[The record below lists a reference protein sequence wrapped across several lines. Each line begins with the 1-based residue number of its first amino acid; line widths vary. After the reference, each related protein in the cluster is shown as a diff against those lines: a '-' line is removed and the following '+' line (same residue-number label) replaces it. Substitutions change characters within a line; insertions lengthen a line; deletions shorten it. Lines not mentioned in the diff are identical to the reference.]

1 MTKQTE
7 KKDNKKQ
14 RKSAR
19 KERKR
24 FNRRSMRRRIKKM
37 MALNSIVSIIIMS
50 VLILVV
56 VFGALDSI
64 GMIFSDIVA
73 GDIVQELENPRNKL
87 STSDMEMKEMDAEAM
102 EKWYHSI
109 GNKFYFNLSDG
120 FTERTEEDF
129 NAMVGIDPDV
139 DEIITNK
146 GEKFLHF
153 SLVFVE
159 ITRGDEVV
167 FSTMP
172 DPESIDMDFMKTMKH
187 YSNESVQSYFST
199 DGNELGTVTVH
210 FNPMILVGVT
220 TALIGLFIFAALI
233 STVVSIFMS
242 VIASGTITKSLADL
256 QRKMKNLSE
265 GELEMALHSELEIKR
280 PFSEIQDLANSTNS
294 IIEQMREYSESLEN
308 HKAELEAQNVEL
320 VIQGTELT
328 NINNKLEDTNL
339 QMKDILDNVGQGF
352 IRFEEDLMI
361 HSEYSQ
367 ECTDMFHYCVANRK
381 FSDLIYPNDP
391 QQGEFI
397 DDLIKKILQP
407 ESVNLDLYLPLLPEE
422 VEIHNRTIEIDYKI
436 SESIKNRKSM
446 IVILTDITEK
456 RELEE
461 KMDEERQILK
471 MVVKAMVNRSLFMEV
486 TEGFEQFMFE
496 GQESGWMFNPNVDEN
511 IKYIMRQLHTF
522 KGNFSQFDVIRLTQ
536 VLHQTESRLLSVLDG
551 ESDSADSMIDYVDP
565 ASLQKAYDDDMTLIK
580 EYVGSDF
587 LMEDDM
593 FIIEKNRIVEIEKKM
608 QTILSEQE
616 CKILLP
622 EIRSLRYRPIKDLLK
637 MYPEYTLK
645 LAERLNKAVSSF
657 DIQADEVLVDE
668 AKYQELTKAMV
679 HLFRNAVDH
688 GIEMPDDRVEAGKEL
703 MGRVSCI
710 ISDLGE
716 AFEIV
721 ISDDG
726 SGLDVEKIKG
736 KLIEMGIPEESVA
749 EMTDEDIMH
758 QIFEDSLSTQD
769 EATMLSG
776 RGVGLSAVKREV
788 EELGGH
794 ISVTSNLGGGT
805 TFTIRIPQNQEAEVG
820 AIVPTNFMK
829 ELAYTSIDYIN
840 NHVEKQSVPLTEN
853 VTKTDRI
860 DLEELTALV
869 SLKGVINALV
879 MISVNRPFGEK
890 LVNSFMYEPVSSD
903 EIDKYIEDVLAEIA
917 NTLLGNTLGQF
928 EDAQEF
934 LHMGIPAI
942 ISNKG
947 AYVKYTDAE
956 ILTFDMEFGD
966 YYWSIHMIQ
975 LEGNQIEEATLW
987 QEY

>member
-1 MTKQTE
+1 MTME
-7 KKDNKKQ
+7 KTTKKTT
-14 RKSAR
+14 RETAK

-24 FNRRSMRRRIKKM
+24 FVRRSMRRRIKKM
-37 MALNSIVSIIIMS
+37 MVLNSLVSIIIMS
-50 VLILVV
+50 LLILVV
-56 VFGALDSI
+56 VLGTLQSVGA
-64 GMIFSDIVA
+64 IFSDIVA
-73 GDIVQELENPRNKL
+73 GDIVRELENPKNQIAM
-87 STSDMEMKEMDAEAM
+87 SDEDLMEMD
-102 EKWYHSI
+102 EKSLQMWYHSI
-109 GNKFYFNLSDG
+109 GNKFYFNISQG
-120 FTERTEEDF
+120 FMERTEEDF
-129 NAMVGIDPDV
+129 NAMVA
-139 DEIITNK
+139 ELEAE
-146 GEKFLHF
+146 EKIVFDSDMELMHL

-159 ITRGDEVV
+159 ITRGEEVV
-167 FSTMP
+167 FTTMP
-172 DPESIDMDFMKTMKH
+172 DSDASSINPGKAMSHYSYESIEP
-187 YSNESVQSYFST
+187 YYNI
-199 DGNELGTVTVH
+199 DGEELGIVKVH

-220 TALIGLFIFAALI
+220 TALIALFIFAAII
-233 STVVSIFMS
+233 SSVISIFIS
-242 VIASGTITKSLADL
+242 VIASGSITKSLADL
-256 QRKMKNLSE
+256 QRKMRNLSE
-265 GELEMALHSELEIKR
+265 GEIEMALHSELEIKR

-294 IIEQMREYSESLEN
+294 IIDQMREYSESLEN

-320 VIQGTELT
+320 VIQGTELA

-361 HSEYSQ
+361 HSEYSL
-367 ECTDMFHYCVANRK
+367 ECTEMFHYCVANRK
-381 FSDLIYPNDP
+381 FSALLYPNDP
-391 QQGEFI
+391 QQAEFI
-397 DDLIKKILQP
+397 DDLLRKILQP
-407 ESVNLDLYLPLLPEE
+407 ESVNVDLYLPLLPDEIE
-422 VEIHNRTIEIDYKI
+422 VSGRIIEIKYKI
-436 SESIKNRKSM
+436 SEAMKKKKSM
-446 IVILTDITEK
+446 IIILTDITEK

-461 KMDEERQILK
+461 RMDEERQILK

-486 TEGFEQFMFE
+486 TEGFDQFMFD
-496 GQESGWMFNPNVDEN
+496 GQENNWVFNEDFDEN

-522 KGNFSQFDVIRLTQ
+522 KGNFSQFDIINLTE
-536 VLHQTESRLLSVLDG
+536 VMHQTESRLLSVLDG
-551 ESDSADSMIDYVDP
+551 EAGSNDNIAESVDP
-565 ASLQKAYDDDMTLIK
+565 LALQAAYNKDMNVIK
-580 EYVGSDF
+580 EYVGSEF
-587 LMEDDM
+587 LIEDDM
-593 FIIEKNRIVEIEKKM
+593 FVIEKNRIVEIERKM
-608 QTILSEQE
+608 QSILSEQE

-645 LAERLNKAVSSF
+645 LAERLNKAVSNF
-657 DIQADEVLVDE
+657 EIQADEVLVDE
-668 AKYQELTKAMV
+668 AKYQELTKSIV
-679 HLFRNAVDH
+679 HVFRNAVDH
-688 GIEMPDDRVEAGKEL
+688 GIELPDDRVEAGKDL
-703 MGRVSCI
+703 MGRISCI

-726 SGLDVEKIKG
+726 AGIDLDKIRG
-736 KLIEMGIPEESVA
+736 KLIEMGIPEVLVA
-749 EMTDEDIMH
+749 EMSDDDIRN
-758 QIFEDSLSTQD
+758 QVFEDSLSTQD

-788 EELGGH
+788 ENLGGH
-794 ISVTSNLGGGT
+794 ITVSSKLGGGS
-805 TFTIRIPQNQEAEVG
+805 TFTIRIPQDQEAEMG
-820 AIVPTNFMK
+820 LIIPTNFMK
-829 ELAYTSIDYIN
+829 ELAHTSIDYIN
-840 NHVEKQSVPLTEN
+840 NHVERQILPLSDD

-860 DLEELTALV
+860 DLQELTALV

-890 LVNSFMYEPVSSD
+890 LVNSFMYEPVGSD

-956 ILTFDMEFGD
+956 ILTFDMAFGD

-975 LEGNQIEEATLW
+975 LEGSQIEEATLW